1 MLADGLEL
9 LPVYRPAA
17 ISGEDHE
24 VANWPEG
31 SVKVFV

>member
-9 LPVYRPAA
+9 LPIDRPAA
-17 ISGEDHE
+17 ISSEDHE
-24 VANWPEG
+24 VANRPEG